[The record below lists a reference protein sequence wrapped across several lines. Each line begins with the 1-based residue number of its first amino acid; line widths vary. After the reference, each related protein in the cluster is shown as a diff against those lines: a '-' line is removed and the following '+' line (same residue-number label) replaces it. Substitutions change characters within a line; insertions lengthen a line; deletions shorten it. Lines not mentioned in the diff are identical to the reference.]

1 MFLLVWS
8 CLVSALA
15 RSWEEEKGGEKEEKL
30 GDPVMWCV
38 HVLFFIENLKNKA
51 HNDTDWRFYLVFR
64 ISNVAKT
71 ANL

>member
-1 MFLLVWS
+1 M
-8 CLVSALA
+8 
-15 RSWEEEKGGEKEEKL
+15 EKKEEKL